1 MVMMIAFI
9 IIIKQLRLTVR
20 EGICVGQRPG
30 LYFEGNLE
38 GSERSVEER
47 RGLG

>member
-1 MVMMIAFI
+1 MVVMIAFV

-20 EGICVGQRPG
+20 EGICIGRRPG
-30 LYFEGNLE
+30 LYFEGHLE
-38 GSERSVEER
+38 GSERSVEEG